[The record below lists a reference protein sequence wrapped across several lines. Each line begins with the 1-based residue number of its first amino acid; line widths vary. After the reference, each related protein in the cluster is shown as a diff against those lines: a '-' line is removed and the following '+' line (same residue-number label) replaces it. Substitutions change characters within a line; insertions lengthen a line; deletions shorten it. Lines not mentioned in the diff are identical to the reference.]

1 METVPRAV
9 RSALI
14 LWLLVISLGL
24 TACGVDFK
32 EGKLFLF
39 GSTGKRSL
47 RFAGTWYEAEPA
59 KLSRQIESFL
69 AAAGEKESKIPVPQG
84 QVLAVVAP
92 HAGYMF
98 SGKTAAYSY
107 LAASKSAGSGQ
118 KIKRV
123 FLLGPS
129 HYKGFHGAALT
140 LDKSFQ
146 TVLGEL
152 TVDTEVVEELRQNI
166 LFQEATKA
174 HQQEHSLELQLAFIK
189 ACFGD
194 VKIVPV
200 LVGQLDD
207 SFEARFI
214 ARELRQ
220 HLEDGDLVVVSSDFT
235 HFGPRFEYEPFP
247 YESGGRFREK
257 LKALDM
263 EALRYLERNDL
274 EGFMQFYK
282 RTDDTI
288 CGVYALC
295 VLLALL
301 PEDSRGY
308 LLDYKTSRDVL
319 AVQDKLDSDSDLDL
333 PAADDPHSVSYMA
346 VEFRSPESSWN
357 KLRET
362 ALAPEPLTKDERK
375 NLLKLARTTLDVFV
389 RTGKTP
395 ALAELTGEHGIVLS
409 ERLKLPHG
417 VFVTLHKNEK
427 GERSLRGCI
436 GYIFPIK
443 PLYQGVIEN
452 TISAA
457 SRDPRFL
464 PVAPSELKNLEVEV
478 SVLTPPHKI
487 ARYEDIKIGE
497 DGILLKCRGR
507 QAVFLPSVATEY
519 GWGLEETLK
528 QLSLKAGLSEDAYK
542 GDAKFEVFRSEMIE

>member
-14 LWLLVISLGL
+14 LWPAAISFCL
-24 TACGVDFK
+24 TSCTEHFK
-32 EGKLFLF
+32 EDNLFLF

-47 RFAGTWYEAEPA
+47 RFAGSWYEAEPA

-69 AAAGEKESKIPVPQG
+69 AIAGEKETKIPVPQG

-92 HAGYMF
+92 HAGYMY

-107 LAASKSAGSGQ
+107 LAASKSAMSGQ

-152 TVDTEVVEELRQNI
+152 SVDTEVVEELRQNI

-174 HQQEHSLELQLAFIK
+174 HQQEHSLELQLAFIR

-247 YESGGRFREK
+247 FESGGRFKEK

-308 LLDYKTSRDVL
+308 LLDYKTSRDAL
-319 AVQDKLDSDSDLDL
+319 AGEAESDLHS
-333 PAADDPHSVSYMA
+333 PSADDPHSVSYMA
-346 VEFRSPESSWN
+346 IEFRSPESSWN

-362 ALAPEPLTKDERK
+362 ALEPEPLTKDERK
-375 NLLKLARTTLDVFV
+375 NLLKLARTTLDIFV
-389 RTGKTP
+389 RTGRTP
-395 ALAELTGEHGIVLS
+395 ELAELTEEHGIVLS

-417 VFVTLHKNEK
+417 VFVTLHKSEK

-464 PVAPSELKNLEVEV
+464 PVAPSELKSLEVEV

-487 ARYEDIKIGE
+487 TRYEDIKIGE

-519 GWGLEETLK
+519 GWGLDETLK

>member
-14 LWLLVISLGL
+14 LWPAAISFCL
-24 TACGVDFK
+24 TSCTEHFK
-32 EGKLFLF
+32 EDNLFLF

-47 RFAGTWYEAEPA
+47 RFAGSWYEAEPV
-59 KLSRQIESFL
+59 KLSRQIEGFL
-69 AAAGEKESKIPVPQG
+69 AIAGEKESKIPVPQG

-92 HAGYMF
+92 HAGYMY
-98 SGKTAAYSY
+98 SGKTAACSY
-107 LAASKSAGSGQ
+107 LAASKSAMSGP

-152 TVDTEVVEELRQNI
+152 SVDTEVVEELRQNI

-247 YESGGRFREK
+247 FESGGRFKEK

-288 CGVYALC
+288 CGVYALS

-319 AVQDKLDSDSDLDL
+319 AREDESDPDR
-333 PAADDPHSVSYMA
+333 PVADDPHSVSYMA
-346 VEFRSPESSWN
+346 IEFRSPESSWN

-362 ALAPEPLTKDERK
+362 ALEPEPLTKDERK
-375 NLLKLARTTLDVFV
+375 NLLKLARTTLDIFV

-395 ALAELTGEHGIVLS
+395 ELAELTEAHGIVLS

-417 VFVTLHKNEK
+417 VFVTLHKSEK

-436 GYIFPIK
+436 GYIFPVK

-464 PVAPSELKNLEVEV
+464 PVAPSELKSLEVEV

-507 QAVFLPSVATEY
+507 QAVFLPCVATEY